1 MTVGITETITM
12 DRVYSMLRDIKNNTE
27 KTMNLYM
34 EQVTQINMFSSHVY
48 YSNVYY
54 SKGEQLKHKVK
65 CTEQRVLLYERIE
78 LVLKAS

>member
-34 EQVTQINMFSSHVY
+34 S
-48 YSNVYY
+48 
-54 SKGEQLKHKVK
+54 
-65 CTEQRVLLYERIE
+65 R
-78 LVLKAS
+78 